1 MPQTSPIPLR
11 MRRGARAPSAK
22 KNRLPIAARLITGR
36 LFMTRRACGFRGRER
51 LNKIAPDRYGIHDR
65 TANGWPHSW
74 NACLARKNIS
84 CPFRQPGRAVY
95 LYGAGRAETTA
106 APPPRG
112 TDHER
117 NGARCAQAGAAA
129 TNLGMGCSARLGL
142 RRSTWSLSS

>member
-112 TDHER
+112 TDLTNATGLAVLR
-117 NGARCAQAGAAA
+117 QAPPLLTWGWDAARD
-129 TNLGMGCSARLGL
+129 
-142 RRSTWSLSS
+142 